1 MLELRD
7 ESTKDLSEAEV
18 LERLSDV
25 QIRKA
30 YLKVL
35 TVELH
40 KS

>member
-7 ESTKDLSEAEV
+7 ESTKDLSEAAV

-30 YLKVL
+30 YLNGL